1 MNYIKHLAQRK
12 GLLRLAVIVVL
23 GLLILGVIAVTP
35 AAAIY
40 RYDENGQELQGLE
53 EVQGEQQPALLET
66 KAGTFDAAGDEQAA
80 DQTGGNTEEVAPAAD
95 ATVGSTAAS
104 RTGSGQQV
112 FLWAGL
118 AAVSVSLVLVLKHR
132 AQTGQQSS

>member
-1 MNYIKHLAQRK
+1 MNDIKHLARRRVF
-12 GLLRLAVIVVL
+12 LRLAIIVAL
-23 GLLILGVIAVTP
+23 GLLILGAVLATP

-80 DQTGGNTEEVAPAAD
+80 DQTGGDTEEVAPAANE
-95 ATVGSTAAS
+95 TVGSTAAN

-132 AQTGQQSS
+132 AQTSQQSS